1 VSGSPATVDVLAEVI
16 RAAGSLEDTAG
27 QAAVS
32 DVPQAA
38 PGARAGEVRATL
50 TGRKFVSVTEVV
62 LLESGRFVGLV
73 PIERL
78 LASAAETRLHE
89 LAEEPAPV
97 LPDADLEVAARET
110 ARCGGRSVV
119 VVDAEGGFHGLVPP
133 DRLLQILEHE
143 HEEDLARLGG
153 FLSGASA
160 ARTASLEAVAWR
172 LWHRLPWLGLG
183 LLGAMAS
190 AVIVGA
196 FEDELQEQI
205 LLALFI
211 PAVVYMADAVGTQT
225 ETLVIRGMAL
235 GVPIRVV
242 FVRELTTGLV
252 IGALLGA
259 LFFPFAFAVWG
270 DGAVAAAVAI
280 SLGISCSVATLVAM
294 ALPYGLA
301 RLGRD
306 PAFGSGPLATV
317 VQDLLSIVA
326 YFAIASLLVT

>member
-1 VSGSPATVDVLAEVI
+1 VDAVAEVI
-16 RAAGSLEDTAG
+16 RAAGSLEHTAG
-27 QAAVS
+27 HAAVS
-32 DVPQAA
+32 DVPRAA
-38 PGARAGEVRATL
+38 PGARVSAVRALL
-50 TGRKFVSVTEVV
+50 TGRSFVSVTEVV
-62 LLESGRFVGLV
+62 LLDSERFVGLV

-78 LASAAETRLHE
+78 LASADETPLRE

-97 LPDADLEVAARET
+97 PPGADLEVAAREI
-110 ARCGGRSVV
+110 AQSGGRSVA
-119 VVDAEGGFHGLVPP
+119 VVDAEGRFHGLVPP
-133 DRLLQILEHE
+133 DRLLQVLEQE

-190 AVIVGA
+190 AMIVGA

-225 ETLVIRGMAL
+225 ETLIIRGMAL

-270 DGAVAAAVAI
+270 DAAVAAAVAI

-294 ALPYGLA
+294 ALPYGLH

-317 VQDLLSIVA
+317 IQDLLSIVA
-326 YFAIASLLVT
+326 YFAVASLLVT